1 MNPST
6 RRHAALSFA
15 LLTFGLL
22 GAISAPAAAERPAA
36 DDPPAFVL
44 ETAGGRQQ
52 AGTGTYCWAG
62 VCVRKI
68 GVLTEPSP
76 LTTESPISA
85 TLRLEAEDAP
95 TSLSG
100 AIYPVTERDTVDS
113 GEGWRAWR
121 PSGEGAALAV
131 DPALEQP
138 LTLELAPGWYLLQL
152 VAIWERAEPER
163 DDVIYGF
170 FLEVVTSANPTPTAT
185 VEPTPSTPEEPPAVE
200 LVLPDGMVP
209 FRLGSHCWV
218 SFCGDTFAAI
228 TQAEPLSLRSPLS
241 GTLRVAGD
249 ELPNQLGVR
258 AYRVSWDEQLRGG
271 DDWLAWPW
279 RNVPFRRLDNR
290 LEQPVSLALAPGL
303 HVVELL
309 ATWPGEAPRDASY
322 GLLVRVDG
330 PIYLPFAAHGP

>member
-6 RRHAALSFA
+6 RRHATLSLV
-15 LLTFGLL
+15 LL
-22 GAISAPAAAERPAA
+22 AIGPLVLVAAPAAAERPGA
-36 DDPPAFVL
+36 DEPPAFVL

-121 PSGEGAALAV
+121 PSAQGGALSLEA
-131 DPALEQP
+131 ALEQP
-138 LTLELAPGWYLLQL
+138 LSLDLAPGWYLVQL

-170 FLEVVTSANPTPTAT
+170 FLEVVATADPTPTPTAGA
-185 VEPTPSTPEEPPAVE
+185 TPATP
-200 LVLPDGMVP
+200 
-209 FRLGSHCWV
+209 
-218 SFCGDTFAAI
+218 
-228 TQAEPLSLRSPLS
+228 
-241 GTLRVAGD
+241 
-249 ELPNQLGVR
+249 N
-258 AYRVSWDEQLRGG
+258 
-271 DDWLAWPW
+271 
-279 RNVPFRRLDNR
+279 
-290 LEQPVSLALAPGL
+290 
-303 HVVELL
+303 
-309 ATWPGEAPRDASY
+309 
-322 GLLVRVDG
+322 G
-330 PIYLPFAAHGP
+330 PIYLPYAAHGP